1 MLATRTAAV
10 AAASPRREEGR
21 AYVDLQAGIYF
32 IDWRAASAP
41 PTSGNLLPHS
51 PAVSSPICVP
61 AFAREASEGC
71 HAEAHRA
78 KAGCAVR
85 ELRPG
90 NSPLATRGI
99 GPGAA
104 VEASQVWL
112 GSQRRH
118 VLGDT
123 EHAQILLNALWLED
137 A

>member
-71 HAEAHRA
+71 HAEAQRA
-78 KAGCAVR
+78 KAGCPAR

-90 NSPLATRGI
+90 KPSLR
-99 GPGAA
+99 
-104 VEASQVWL
+104 
-112 GSQRRH
+112 
-118 VLGDT
+118 
-123 EHAQILLNALWLED
+123 LWLRVALGQERL
-137 A
+137 

>member
-85 ELRPG
+85 ELRLGKPSLRRWLRVALG
-90 NSPLATRGI
+90 QERLWRLARSGLAHKGAMSLVIRNTRR
-99 GPGAA
+99 
-104 VEASQVWL
+104 SC
-112 GSQRRH
+112 
-118 VLGDT
+118 
-123 EHAQILLNALWLED
+123 
-137 A
+137 

>member
-78 KAGCAVR
+78 KAGCAAR
-85 ELRPG
+85 ELRLGKPRETVRTKRVRHTLRTARRSG
-90 NSPLATRGI
+90 SETR
-99 GPGAA
+99 
-104 VEASQVWL
+104 QV
-112 GSQRRH
+112 
-118 VLGDT
+118 
-123 EHAQILLNALWLED
+123 NK
-137 A
+137 